1 MRREL
6 HMASTKGRPSGQG
19 QLSSAG
25 VAIGVVGCVLLTAS
39 SVYTALKLGALPWPT
54 IFTSIISLVL
64 LRAFGHRDVND
75 ANVTQ
80 IVMSAGS
87 MVAGG
92 IAFTIPGIWMLGLS
106 DQTSLWEM
114 LFVALAGVLLGLV
127 ATALIRRRFVD
138 ESDLE
143 YPVGVAAAQ
152 TLQASKAGGQTG
164 RRLFG
169 AMGVAGLYAWLR
181 DGLGVLPAL
190 LLPLGLPGMEVG
202 IIYNSPMSLCM
213 GFLVGG
219 VPILVW
225 FLGALIGE
233 GGIMVAGTMAG
244 LWDVTTATGIVRSL
258 GMGLMMGSGVG
269 VILHDLLPK
278 IVVAARKGGA
288 DGDED
293 GAPGIADAWVRGMRG
308 PLALMVA
315 AAALLVCFGLG
326 LGPLASV
333 VIVCLAFV
341 TAIMSA
347 QSVGQTGID
356 PMEIF
361 GLIVLLLIAALGES
375 DQVRL
380 FYVAGVIAVACGIG
394 GDVMADFKTGALLGT
409 DSKTMWKGQVLG
421 ALIGTVVA
429 SVTMFALLGA
439 YGADAFGPGR
449 AFVATQSSVV
459 ATMVTGIPNAPAFWI
474 GLVSG
479 TVLYCLGFPTM
490 MLGLGVYLPFYLSL
504 TGALGGLAKVVYDRV
519 GARHARGEEGE
530 LSHEDAGIVVASGLL
545 GGESIVGVVIAL
557 VAVVAGLV
565 G

>member
-6 HMASTKGRPSGQG
+6 HMASTKGRPSGQS

-80 IVMSAGS
+80 VVMSAGS

-288 DGDED
+288 DGGED

-439 YGADAFGPGR
+439 YGADAFGPGK

-519 GARHARGEEGE
+519 GARRARGEEGE

>member
-1 MRREL
+1 
-6 HMASTKGRPSGQG
+6 MASQQGRASGRG
-19 QLSSAG
+19 DLSVAG
-25 VAIGVVGCVLLTAS
+25 VVIGVVGCVLLTAS

-64 LRAFGHRDVND
+64 LRALGHRDLND

-80 IVMSAGS
+80 IIMSAGS

-114 LFVALAGVLLGLV
+114 FFVALAGVLLGLV

-138 ESDLE
+138 ESDLQ
-143 YPVGVAAAQ
+143 YPVGEAAAQ
-152 TLQASKAGGQTG
+152 TLKASKAGGRTG
-164 RRLFG
+164 RQLFG
-169 AMGVAGLYAWLR
+169 AMGIAGLYAWLR

-190 LLPLGLPGMEVG
+190 LLPLGLPGMEMG
-202 IIYNSPMSLCM
+202 ILYNSPMSLCM

-219 VPILVW
+219 LPILVW
-225 FLGALIGE
+225 FLGALVGE

-258 GMGLMMGSGVG
+258 GMGLMMGSGLG
-269 VILHDLLPK
+269 VIVHDLVPK
-278 IVVAARKGGA
+278 IVAAARARKGQAKGTEGA
-288 DGDED
+288 D
-293 GAPGIADAWVRGMRG
+293 PGVVDPWVRALRL
-308 PLALMVA
+308 PLGLMVA
-315 AAALLVCFGLG
+315 AAALLICFGLG
-326 LGPLASV
+326 LGPLAAV
-333 VIVCLAFV
+333 VIVLFAFV

-361 GLIVLLLIAALGES
+361 GLIVLLLIAALGGN

-409 DSKTMWKGQVLG
+409 DAKTMWKGQVLG

-429 SVTMFALLGA
+429 SATMFALLGA
-439 YGADAFGPGR
+439 YGADAFGPGK

-459 ATMVTGIPNAPAFWI
+459 ATMVTGIPNPAAFWV
-474 GLVSG
+474 GLAAGVG
-479 TVLYCLGFPTM
+479 LYCLGFPTM

-504 TGALGGLAKVVYDRV
+504 TGALGGLVKLVYDRL
-519 GARHARGEEGE
+519 AKRQGEDGDTE
-530 LSHEDAGIVVASGLL
+530 LSHEDTGIVVASGLL
-545 GGESIVGVVIAL
+545 GGESIVGVVIAM
-557 VAVVAGLV
+557 VAVVAGLA

>member
-1 MRREL
+1 MSNRNDR
-6 HMASTKGRPSGQG
+6 SSGSG
-19 QLSSAG
+19 QLSRAG
-25 VAIGVVGCVLLTAS
+25 VVIGVVGCVLLTAS

-64 LRAFGHRDVND
+64 LRAFGHRDIND

-92 IAFTIPGIWMLGLS
+92 IAFTIPGIWMLGLDS
-106 DQTSLWEM
+106 QTSLWEM
-114 LFVALAGVLLGLV
+114 FFVALAGVLLGLV
-127 ATALIRRRFVD
+127 ATALIRKRFVD

-143 YPVGVAAAQ
+143 YPVGMAAAQ

-164 RRLFG
+164 KRLFG
-169 AMGVAGLYAWLR
+169 AMGIAGLYALLR

-190 LLPLGLPGMEVG
+190 LLPLGLPGMEMG

-219 VPILVW
+219 APVLVW
-225 FLGALIGE
+225 FIGALIGE
-233 GGIMVAGTMAG
+233 VGIMACGTMAG
-244 LWDVTTATGIVRSL
+244 LWDTVAATGIVRSL

-278 IVVAARKGGA
+278 ILASARKGGNK
-288 DGDED
+288 GT
-293 GAPGIADAWVRGMRG
+293 GSGIADAWVRDTRV

-315 AAALLVCFGLG
+315 AAALLVCFGLD
-326 LGPLASV
+326 LGPLAAV

-361 GLIVLLLIAALGES
+361 GLIVLLLIAALGEH

-394 GDVMADFKTGALLGT
+394 GDVMADFKTGAILGT

-439 YGADAFGPGR
+439 YGADAFGPGKT
-449 AFVATQSSVV
+449 FVATQSSVV

-474 GLVSG
+474 GLIGG

-490 MLGLGVYLPFYLSL
+490 MLGLGVYLPFYMSF
-504 TGALGGLAKVVYDRV
+504 TGALGGLVKVVYDRLAK
-519 GARHARGEEGE
+519 GRHADADAE
-530 LSHEDAGIVVASGLL
+530 LSHEDTGIVVASGLL
-545 GGESIVGVVIAL
+545 GGESIVGVIIAMVAVIAGL
-557 VAVVAGLV
+557 AG
-565 G
+565 

>member
-1 MRREL
+1 M
-6 HMASTKGRPSGQG
+6 STTKSDRPSGSG
-19 QLSSAG
+19 QLSRAG
-25 VAIGVVGCVLLTAS
+25 VVIGVVGCVLLTAS

-64 LRAFGHRDVND
+64 LRAFGHRDLND

-92 IAFTIPGIWMLGLS
+92 IAFTIPGIWMLGLDS
-106 DQTSLWEM
+106 QTSLWEM
-114 LFVALAGVLLGLV
+114 FFVALSGVLLGLV
-127 ATALIRRRFVD
+127 ATALIRKRFVD

-143 YPVGVAAAQ
+143 YPVGMAAAQ

-164 RRLFG
+164 KRLFG
-169 AMGVAGLYAWLR
+169 AMGIAGLYALLR

-190 LLPLGLPGMEVG
+190 LLPLGLPGMEMG

-219 VPILVW
+219 APILVW
-225 FLGALIGE
+225 FIGALIGE
-233 GGIMVAGTMAG
+233 GGIMVGGTLAG

-269 VILHDLLPK
+269 VILHDLVPK
-278 IVVAARKGGA
+278 IVAAARSSKATASNKTSGS
-288 DGDED
+288 
-293 GAPGIADAWVRGMRG
+293 GITDAWVRDTRV

-315 AAALLVCFGLG
+315 AAALLVCFGLD
-326 LGPLASV
+326 LGPVASV

-361 GLIVLLLIAALGES
+361 GLIVLLLIAALGEH

-429 SVTMFALLGA
+429 SATMFALLGA
-439 YGADAFGPGR
+439 YGADAFGPGK

-474 GLVSG
+474 GLVGG
-479 TVLYCLGFPTM
+479 TALYCLGFPTM
-490 MLGLGVYLPFYLSL
+490 MLGLGVYLPFYMSF
-504 TGALGGLAKVVYDRV
+504 TGALGGLVKVLYDHMAKGCEKDS
-519 GARHARGEEGE
+519 GSE
-530 LSHEDAGIVVASGLL
+530 LSHEDTGIVVASGLL
-545 GGESIVGVVIAL
+545 GGESIVGVVIAM
-557 VAVVAGLV
+557 VAVIAGLA

>member
-1 MRREL
+1 M
-6 HMASTKGRPSGQG
+6 STTKSDRPSGSG
-19 QLSSAG
+19 QLSRAG
-25 VAIGVVGCVLLTAS
+25 VVIGVVGCVLLTAS

-64 LRAFGHRDVND
+64 LRAFGHRDLND

-92 IAFTIPGIWMLGLS
+92 IAFTIPGIWMLGLDS
-106 DQTSLWEM
+106 QTSLWEM
-114 LFVALAGVLLGLV
+114 FFVALSGVLLGLV
-127 ATALIRRRFVD
+127 ATALIRKRFVD

-143 YPVGVAAAQ
+143 YPVGMAAAQ

-164 RRLFG
+164 KRLFG
-169 AMGVAGLYAWLR
+169 AMGIAGLYALLR

-190 LLPLGLPGMEVG
+190 LLPLGLPGMEMG

-219 VPILVW
+219 APILVW
-225 FLGALIGE
+225 FIGALIGE
-233 GGIMVAGTMAG
+233 GGIMVGGTLAG

-269 VILHDLLPK
+269 VILHDLVPK
-278 IVVAARKGGA
+278 IVAAARSSKATASNKTSGS
-288 DGDED
+288 
-293 GAPGIADAWVRGMRG
+293 GITDAWVRDTRV

-315 AAALLVCFGLG
+315 AAALLVCFGLD
-326 LGPLASV
+326 LGPVASV

-347 QSVGQTGID
+347 QSV
-356 PMEIF
+356 EIF
-361 GLIVLLLIAALGES
+361 GLIVLLLIAALGEH

-429 SVTMFALLGA
+429 SATMFALLGA
-439 YGADAFGPGR
+439 YGADAFGPGK

-474 GLVSG
+474 GLVGG
-479 TVLYCLGFPTM
+479 TALYCLGFPTM
-490 MLGLGVYLPFYLSL
+490 MLGLGVYLPFYMSF
-504 TGALGGLAKVVYDRV
+504 TGALGGLVKVLYDHMAKGCEKDS
-519 GARHARGEEGE
+519 GSE
-530 LSHEDAGIVVASGLL
+530 LSHEDTGIVVASGLL
-545 GGESIVGVVIAL
+545 GGESIVGVVIAM
-557 VAVVAGLV
+557 VAVIAGLA

>member
-1 MRREL
+1 M
-6 HMASTKGRPSGQG
+6 STTKSDRPSGSG
-19 QLSSAG
+19 QLSRAG
-25 VAIGVVGCVLLTAS
+25 VVIGVVGCVLLTAS

-64 LRAFGHRDVND
+64 LRAFGHRDLND

-80 IVMSAGS
+80 IIMSAGS

-92 IAFTIPGIWMLGLS
+92 IAFTIPGIWMLGLDS
-106 DQTSLWEM
+106 QTSLWEM
-114 LFVALAGVLLGLV
+114 FFVALSGVLLGLV
-127 ATALIRRRFVD
+127 ATALIRKRFVD

-143 YPVGVAAAQ
+143 YPVGMAAAQ

-164 RRLFG
+164 KRLFG
-169 AMGVAGLYAWLR
+169 AMGIAGLYALLR

-190 LLPLGLPGMEVG
+190 LLPLGLPGMEMG

-219 VPILVW
+219 APILVW
-225 FLGALIGE
+225 FIGALIGE
-233 GGIMVAGTMAG
+233 GSIMVGGTLAG

-269 VILHDLLPK
+269 VILHDLVPK
-278 IVVAARKGGA
+278 IVAAARSSKATASNKTSGS
-288 DGDED
+288 
-293 GAPGIADAWVRGMRG
+293 GITDAWVRDTRV

-315 AAALLVCFGLG
+315 AAALLVCFGLD
-326 LGPLASV
+326 LGPVASV

-361 GLIVLLLIAALGES
+361 GLIVLLLIAALGEH

-394 GDVMADFKTGALLGT
+394 GDVMADFKTGALLDT

-429 SVTMFALLGA
+429 SATMFALLGA
-439 YGADAFGPGR
+439 YGADAFGPGK

-459 ATMVTGIPNAPAFWI
+459 ASMVTGIPNAPAFWI
-474 GLVSG
+474 GLVGG
-479 TVLYCLGFPTM
+479 TALYCLGFPTM
-490 MLGLGVYLPFYLSL
+490 MLGLGVYLPFYMSF
-504 TGALGGLAKVVYDRV
+504 TGALGGLVKVLYDHMAKGREKDSDS
-519 GARHARGEEGE
+519 E
-530 LSHEDAGIVVASGLL
+530 LSHEDTGIVVASGLL
-545 GGESIVGVVIAL
+545 GGESIVGVVIAM
-557 VAVVAGLV
+557 VAVIAGLA